1 MLEFFIELNFCD
13 IWAMVFLYSYVI
25 MQGNRLREAVS
36 MTESTVL
43 GFQRK
48 NSSFFRSIKGLL
60 RLQYTFRGVSRASDV
75 ARAV

>member
-1 MLEFFIELNFCD
+1 
-13 IWAMVFLYSYVI
+13 